1 MGEAEGATIL
11 DEEAEERTTPTG
23 IEQPTTTLAFAE

>member
-11 DEEAEERTTPTG
+11 DKEAEERTIPTG